1 MTTYVDELF
10 KNISE
15 RLNPWEMRTFTSLI
29 QDFRF
34 TRIGETELDTS
45 LQFLFEKHEDLYQ
58 RFKQVT
64 SSSVKEDD
72 EDLEEGEIRDGDHP
86 KIQDE
91 NPKEED
97 PIHGES
103 RIEADREV
111 RVEVDENLDGTIERP
126 LKKRRTSKRLE
137 QVTPNYK
144 PLLEEEQWP
153 VSNTVL
159 NNKCVLVKRYVKFE
173 DKKLTGIEE
182 EMKKCEDHMYEVDM
196 LMEALRSA
204 VDSAEKVMRGEME
217 LEYLGGKFYRC
228 VEMLYGGDMFDIVT
242 EDHQRALP
250 VIIRRLNQKLRDLT
264 AARERLKPVWKKLI
278 EENYAKQRD
287 SSAQGNRKK

>member
-1 MTTYVDELF
+1 MMYVDELF
-10 KNISE
+10 KIISE
-15 RLNPWEMRTFTSLI
+15 RLNPWEVRTFTSLI

-34 TRIGETELDTS
+34 NRIEETELDTS
-45 LQFLFEKHEDLYQ
+45 LQLLFEKHEDLYQ

-64 SSSVKEDD
+64 SSVKEDD
-72 EDLEEGEIRDGDHP
+72 EDLEEGEIRDGDP

-111 RVEVDENLDGTIERP
+111 RVE
-126 LKKRRTSKRLE
+126 K
-137 QVTPNYK
+137 
-144 PLLEEEQWP
+144 
-153 VSNTVL
+153 
-159 NNKCVLVKRYVKFE
+159 YVKFE

-217 LEYLGGKFYRC
+217 LKDLGGKFYRC
-228 VEMLYGGDMFDIVT
+228 VEMLYGGDMFEIVT

-250 VIIRRLNQKLRDLT
+250 VILKRLNQKLRDLT
-264 AARERLKPVWKKLI
+264 AARERLKPIWKKLI
-278 EENYAKQRD
+278 EENSAKQRD

>member
-10 KNISE
+10 MNISE
-15 RLNPWEMRTFTSLI
+15 QLNPWEMRTFTSLI

-34 TRIGETELDTS
+34 NIIGETELDTS

-91 NPKEED
+91 NLKEED

-111 RVEVDENLDGTIERP
+111 RVEVDDNLD
-126 LKKRRTSKRLE
+126 
-137 QVTPNYK
+137 
-144 PLLEEEQWP
+144 EQWP

-173 DKKLTGIEE
+173 DKKLTDIEE
-182 EMKKCEDHMYEVDM
+182 EMKKCEENMYEVDM

-217 LEYLGGKFYRC
+217 LEDLGGKFYRC
-228 VEMLYGGDMFDIVT
+228 VEMLYGGDMFEIVT
-242 EDHQRALP
+242 ED
-250 VIIRRLNQKLRDLT
+250 
-264 AARERLKPVWKKLI
+264 
-278 EENYAKQRD
+278 
-287 SSAQGNRKK
+287 AQASVV